1 MVSKKVM
8 KPSIK
13 MRFRIYDLISEAVDT
28 GIEFGVN
35 RSFKHSDNPTMEA
48 IKNNVQNEVMLAL
61 GNVID
66 FEKSQ

>member
-1 MVSKKVM
+1 MSKA

-28 GIEFGVN
+28 GIGFGVN
-35 RSFKHSDNPTMEA
+35 RSFKHSDKPTMEA

-66 FEKSQ
+66 FEKSE